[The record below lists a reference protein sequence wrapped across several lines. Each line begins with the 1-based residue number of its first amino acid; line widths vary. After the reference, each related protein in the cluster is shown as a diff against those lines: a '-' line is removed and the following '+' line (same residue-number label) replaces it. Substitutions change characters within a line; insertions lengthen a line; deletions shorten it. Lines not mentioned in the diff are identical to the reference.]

1 MEINIAAPNNVGW
14 VQSKLDKIYV
24 DYLWKII
31 EEGKKKNLSYKGE
44 LVGHLSNSFTIED
57 TDNWFFENVLQQ
69 LVTVF
74 YNSNGGAHPTKTVE
88 PNFKNN
94 LTIKLEQFWA
104 NYQYKHEF
112 NPPHNHSGLYAF
124 VIWMKIPYTSEEQK
138 KLKFLNGVRENYKKA
153 GNFEFL
159 YTNLLGDITTK
170 TIPMNPELEG
180 TIVLFPAQFMHCVYP
195 FYNCD
200 EPRISLSGNLMVSPS
215 YNYQKG
221 LF

>member
-1 MEINIAAPNNVGW
+1 MQINIATPKNVGW
-14 VQSKLDKIYV
+14 VQGKLDKIHI

-31 EEGKKKNLSYKGE
+31 EEGKKKNLSFKSE
-44 LVGHLSNSFTIED
+44 LAGNLSNSFEVED
-57 TDNWFFENVLQQ
+57 TNDWFFKNALHELISA
-69 LVTVF
+69 F
-74 YNSNGGAHPTKTVE
+74 YNSNGGLHPKNSVE
-88 PNFKNN
+88 SDFRNN
-94 LTIKLEQFWA
+94 YIIKLEKFWA

-153 GNFEFL
+153 GDFEFL

-200 EPRISLSGNLMVSPS
+200 EPRISLSGNLVVSSSPI
-215 YNYQKG
+215 ND
-221 LF
+221 

>member
-1 MEINIAAPNNVGW
+1 MEINIASPNNVGW
-14 VQSKLDKIYV
+14 VQSKLDKIHI

-31 EEGKKKNLSYKGE
+31 EEGKKKNLSFKGE
-44 LVGHLSNSFTIED
+44 LAGHVSNSFEITD
-57 TDNWFFENVLQQ
+57 TDDWFFKNVLHQ
-69 LVTVF
+69 LITAF
-74 YNSNGGAHPTKTVE
+74 YNSSGNAHPSNKSD
-88 PNFKNN
+88 FRNN
-94 LTIKLEQFWA
+94 YIIRLEKFWA

-138 KLKFLNGVRENYKKA
+138 KLKFLDGVRENYKKA
-153 GNFEFL
+153 GDFEFL

-170 TIPMNPELEG
+170 SIPMNPELEG

-200 EPRISLSGNLMVSPS
+200 KPRISLSGNVMVSPS
-215 YNYQKG
+215 YDLEEIVN
-221 LF
+221 